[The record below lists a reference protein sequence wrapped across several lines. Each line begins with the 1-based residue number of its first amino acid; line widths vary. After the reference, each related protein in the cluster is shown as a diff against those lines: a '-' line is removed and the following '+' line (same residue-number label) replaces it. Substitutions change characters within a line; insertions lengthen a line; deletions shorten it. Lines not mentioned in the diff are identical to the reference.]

1 MATSDLCTNQPV
13 SRVPRVDGVEAM
25 IQSSGDAPQRFDLCT
40 ARNAKAF
47 ALWRFGKH
55 SKASIAPTINSTNA
69 WAIHT
74 NLARG
79 RQRNPS
85 QIPGM

>member
-13 SRVPRVDGVEAM
+13 SRCLASMAWRAPR
-25 IQSSGDAPQRFDLCT
+25 RFDSCT
-40 ARNAKAF
+40 ARDANAF

-55 SKASIAPTINSTNA
+55 SKASIAPTIKSINA

-74 NLARG
+74 NRARG

-85 QIPGM
+85 LRGRQ